1 MEHLKITGSHIAG
14 DNRNAFQ
21 FFPVPGFEQPDKVY
35 IFAGFNGAPFRF
47 YQHIVKI
54 QFRAVFKYH
63 VDMLSYNKRKMNREK
78 GKKQED
84 RSGPETIAR
93 IIEACLKENPRQ
105 GRCGVEVRY
114 NEPMAKH
121 CTFKTGGPAD
131 CLIRPFGGGFPA
143 FIAALLGSA
152 RAEGIDVFILG
163 GGANIL
169 VSDSGVRGIV
179 LDTGGLAG
187 EKERQE
193 NTLRFRAGT
202 SLDDAARI
210 AAKEGLSGLE
220 FLAGMPG
227 SIGGAVWMNARC
239 YGQEIAGVLLE
250 TEVIDYSLSPPKILS
265 LPVNRQEFGY
275 KISPFQRREFF
286 ILSAAFQL
294 SSGNT
299 EEIIARMDAN
309 RRDREEKGQYRFPS
323 AGSVFKNN
331 PGFGKP
337 AGKIIDEL
345 GLRGLQIGG
354 ARIADWHGNFIIN
367 TGGAAAKDIRALTE
381 EAAARVKEATGFI
394 LEPEI
399 LFIGD
404 WGD

>member
-1 MEHLKITGSHIAG
+1 
-14 DNRNAFQ
+14 
-21 FFPVPGFEQPDKVY
+21 
-35 IFAGFNGAPFRF
+35 
-47 YQHIVKI
+47 
-54 QFRAVFKYH
+54 
-63 VDMLSYNKRKMNREK
+63 MNREK
-78 GKKQED
+78 GKKQKD
-84 RSGPETIAR
+84 RPGQETIAR
-93 IIEACLKENPRQ
+93 IIEACLKENP
-105 GRCGVEVRY
+105 CDVEVLY

-131 CLIRPFGGGFPA
+131 CLIRPSGEGSPSPPA
-143 FIAALLGSA
+143 FIAALLGAA
-152 RAEGIDVFILG
+152 RAEGIEVFILG

-187 EKERQE
+187 EEELRE
-193 NTLRFRAGT
+193 NMLRFRAGT

-210 AAKEGLSGLE
+210 AAKKGLSGLE

-227 SIGGAVWMNARC
+227 SVGGAVWMNARC
-239 YGQEIAGVLLE
+239 YGQEIAGVLTE
-250 TEVIDYSLSPPKILS
+250 TEVIDYSVSPPSALR

-275 KISPFQRREFF
+275 KRSPFQRRELF

-299 EEIIARMDAN
+299 EDILARMDAN
-309 RRDREEKGQYRFPS
+309 RRDREEKGHYRFPS

-331 PGFGKP
+331 SDFGKP

-381 EAAARVKEATGFI
+381 EAASRVKEAAGLL